1 MTMGLAARLFAE
13 AGVPPGVFQLVQG
26 GKPVVDALCDHRAI
40 RALTFVGSSRVAS
53 LVHDRARAAGKKVLA
68 LGGAKNHLVAAPDCD
83 LAMTASDVVASFA
96 GCAGQRCMAA
106 SVLLTVGPQPELTR
120 LIVEKA
126 SALRKG
132 QGSGCMG
139 PVIDGTSEAR
149 IRRIVGEAEAAG
161 ATVLLDGRGWT
172 SSEGSWVGPTVL
184 EMPAHLAGHAAM
196 REEIFGPV
204 LCVLEVK
211 NASEALAIEN
221 GDPHGNAACIYTSSG
236 ATAEYYTRRFGAAM
250 VGVNIGVPVPRE
262 PFSFGGLEG
271 SKSKYGEHDITGQE
285 GLNFFSTLRK
295 VTTKWSANPD
305 APPDAANF
313 GGVM

>member
-1 MTMGLAARLFAE
+1 
-13 AGVPPGVFQLVQG
+13 
-26 GKPVVDALCDHRAI
+26 
-40 RALTFVGSSRVAS
+40 
-53 LVHDRARAAGKKVLA
+53 VL
-68 LGGAKNHLVAAPDCD
+68 
-83 LAMTASDVVASFA
+83 
-96 GCAGQRCMAA
+96 AA